1 MPLNKILVAGTIL
14 ALVAAVF
21 FIIVVASS
29 PFPTSQLASQSSRFV
44 STSPGSN
51 VGKQD
56 SHFMWKNL
64 DIALAGQA
72 LVIFAAAAGCLA
84 ILRIEEGGKTE

>member
-1 MPLNKILVAGTIL
+1 MSLNRIAAAGTLL

-21 FIIVVASS
+21 FIIVVATN

-44 STSPGSN
+44 STGPGSN
-51 VGKQD
+51 VGKED
-56 SHFMWKNL
+56 SQFIWTNL
-64 DIALAGQA
+64 DTALAGQA

-84 ILRIEEGGKTE
+84 ILRIEEKGET